1 MNEGKES
8 YELQYTREEL
18 AEITNLLFKK
28 NETRFIMCL
37 ILWVVLIILGFSQ
50 NDIILLIILS
60 IFFVRH
66 ILRMRKFFASKKLWK
81 DSEERISQTMYS
93 YDFYNTF
100 FHVNIHRNGEDAKE
114 ETIYLSELKNVTDIG
129 KYLILQTGNGS
140 YIIRKENLNSDA
152 ILYTEYWKRQANEV
166 PQKASGLWGALS
178 LIFCIGSYFSIYGAL
193 LVESKLSQVNHLF
206 TENMWVFFL
215 FVPIPIVSI
224 IIGVFLKRKGFKY
237 KKNIIAGITMTILL
251 CIYGSMAFISGDFYD
266 HSEDY
271 ILRVEDYLN
280 IDIPKANQIN
290 TKDWT
295 DSTSS
300 SSREESLY
308 ESDIYFD
315 ENQISEFENE
325 MKEDENWLSAVPN
338 ELIGI
343 LSLWC
348 THQSYDYTLIYNV
361 DTGEYNTLPA
371 ESGTYHFIC
380 IGYWNEENKM
390 NIVEYN
396 IEFIK

>member
-1 MNEGKES
+1 MSMNEGKES

-37 ILWVVLIILGFSQ
+37 ILWFVLIIIGFSH

-338 ELIGI
+338 
-343 LSLWC
+343 
-348 THQSYDYTLIYNV
+348 
-361 DTGEYNTLPA
+361 
-371 ESGTYHFIC
+371 
-380 IGYWNEENKM
+380 
-390 NIVEYN
+390 
-396 IEFIK
+396 